1 MSGQKHIKT
10 QYPGV
15 YYRESSERMAGKIAD
30 RPYEVCYRD
39 AGGKLCWHTV
49 GRHSHGIR
57 PAYADEIRKRLVST
71 KADPVPA
78 ASEQE
83 QPPAPAA
90 RGQSGSR
97 SIRQTVRPCLPGMPA
112 ASREH
117 ARGNGTKAD

>member
-1 MSGQKHIKT
+1 MAVKFIKT
-10 QYPGV
+10 TYRGV
-15 YYRESSERMAGKIAD
+15 FYREGSVRKCSCGAD
-30 RPYEVCYRD
+30 RCYVVWYKD